1 MPTPQPAKN
10 GLTSTK
16 NHFSLKKFDI
26 CSFKLSSKGTTNT
39 GHKLLF
45 TKIRNMSQL
54 EMQNQNAKNIKRG
67 NEDFNEDHEYNN
79 YILANNIVNMT

>member
-1 MPTPQPAKN
+1 
-10 GLTSTK
+10 
-16 NHFSLKKFDI
+16 
-26 CSFKLSSKGTTNT
+26 
-39 GHKLLF
+39 
-45 TKIRNMSQL
+45 MSQL